1 MCIQVLYFTGSD
13 DKFGEFK
20 IYMGKDKYENEGLI
34 KHGWPEDIWFHVD
47 NLSSAH
53 VYVRLPRG
61 PVRKKFRETGNL
73 DHVPDVLEQCCQ
85 LVKANSIEGCKK
97 TDVDIVYTEWENLRK
112 GALMADGQ
120 VGFLDNNKVI
130 KVRKVPKKKD
140 VVKQLEKSREEAYPD
155 LAKERLA
162 RDAEV
167 IRAKK
172 AKQKTEAKAE
182 EIRIKS
188 LREEAERRDLKHLMK
203 AEYMVSNEEFVAS
216 NDASAAVSYE
226 EDFM

>member
-1 MCIQVLYFTGSD
+1 VFYFEARG
-13 DKFGEFK
+13 KHK

-61 PVRKKFRETGNL
+61 PIRKTFRETGNL
-73 DHVPDVLEQCCQ
+73 DHVPELLEDCCQ

-97 TDVDIVYTEWENLRK
+97 TEVDVVYTEWENLRK
-112 GALMADGQ
+112 GPDMADGQ
-120 VGFLDNNKVI
+120 VGFHDQKKVI
-130 KVRKVPKKKD
+130 KVRKVPKLKE
-140 VVKQLEKSREEAYPD
+140 VVKRLDKTRTEDYPD
-155 LAKERLA
+155 LAKARQK

-167 IRAKK
+167 IRARKEKQKK
-172 AKQKTEAKAE
+172 AAAQEKQRLKK
-182 EIRIKS
+182 
-188 LREEAERRDLKHLMK
+188 LREEADKRDLAHLMK
-203 AEYMVSNEEFVAS
+203 EELMISNEDMCAS
-216 NDASAAVSYE
+216 VDTSAAVDYE